1 MCVCVCVCV
10 CACASTRARVPRPFA
25 GQHNGNC
32 GAASPGAGTF
42 RTSAANPFA
51 TARLARSRV
60 GKRVQRP
67 ARRSGGTAQLSGS
80 GGVELEECYWHASE
94 AAPGQGARARG

>member
-1 MCVCVCVCV
+1 MWVWVCVCMCEH
-10 CACASTRARVPRPFA
+10 ARARSPAIRRA
-25 GQHNGNC
+25 AQWKLC

>member
-1 MCVCVCVCV
+1 MCVHVR
-10 CACASTRARVPRPFA
+10 ARARVPRPFA
-25 GQHNGNC
+25 GQDNGNC
-32 GAASPGAGTF
+32 GAASPGAETF
-42 RTSAANPFA
+42 RTRAANPFA

-80 GGVELEECYWHASE
+80 GGVELEESYWHASE
-94 AAPGQGARARG
+94 AAPGLGARARG